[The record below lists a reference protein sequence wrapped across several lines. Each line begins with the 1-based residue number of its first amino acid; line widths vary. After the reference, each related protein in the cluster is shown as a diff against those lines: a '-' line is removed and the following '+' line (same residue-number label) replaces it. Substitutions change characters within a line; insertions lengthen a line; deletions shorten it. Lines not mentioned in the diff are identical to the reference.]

1 MSPLLDAEI
10 VRLMAQ
16 AMSYIRVTST
26 AELDTQTLATVR
38 SLLEDVFAGEFSQHD
53 WEHALGGLHALA
65 FCDSELVGHGS
76 VVARRLDL
84 DGRPVEA
91 GYVEGMAV
99 AESHRRRGF
108 GGAIMRA
115 LEDHIRSACELGA
128 LAATDSAAAFYAQ
141 RGWVRWTGPT
151 EPDGEGAVHV
161 LPVSVPVD
169 PTATLA
175 ADWRSG
181 DVW

>member
-1 MSPLLDAEI
+1 
-10 VRLMAQ
+10 
-16 AMSYIRVTST
+16 MSYIRVAST
-26 AELDTQTLATVR
+26 AEIDTHTLATVR
-38 SLLEDVFAGEFSQHD
+38 ALLEEVFAGDFSADD
-53 WEHALGGLHALA
+53 WEHALGGVHALA
-65 FCDSELVGHGS
+65 YADRALVGHGS
-76 VVARRLDL
+76 VVERRLE
-84 DGRPVEA
+84 VEGQPLLT

-99 AESHRRRGF
+99 LEPHRRRGY

-128 LAATDSAAAFYAQ
+128 LAATDQAAAFYAG
-141 RGWVRWTGPT
+141 RGWVRWTGTT

-161 LPVSVPVD
+161 LPVAAAVD
-169 PTATLA
+169 PSGRLA

>member
-1 MSPLLDAEI
+1 
-10 VRLMAQ
+10 
-16 AMSYIRVTST
+16 MSYIRVTST
-26 AELDTQTLATVR
+26 AELDTHTLAAVR
-38 SLLEDVFAGEFSQHD
+38 ALLEGAFTGGFSQDD
-53 WEHALGGLHALA
+53 WDHTLGGLHALA
-65 FCDSELVGHGS
+65 YCDADLVGHGS
-76 VVARRLDL
+76 VVARRLEL
-84 DGRPVEA
+84 NGRPVAA

-108 GGAIMRA
+108 GAAIMRA

-128 LAATDSAAAFYAQ
+128 LAATDYAAAFYVQ

-151 EPDGEGAVHV
+151 EPDGGGAVYV
-161 LPVSVPVD
+161 LAVSVPID
-169 PTATLA
+169 PAATLA